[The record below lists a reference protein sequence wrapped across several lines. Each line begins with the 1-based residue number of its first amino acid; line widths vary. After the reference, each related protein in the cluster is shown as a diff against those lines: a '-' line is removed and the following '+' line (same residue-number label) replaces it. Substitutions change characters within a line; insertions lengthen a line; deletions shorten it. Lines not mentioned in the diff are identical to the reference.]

1 LQEGQVFFHSL
12 LPCFE
17 PVEPLSGFKNVIR
30 GYVNQSLWVSLDYD
44 GNGLWILKGMLA
56 QALIIIHD
64 GSYMNKIPP
73 IVSSA
78 AAMIYCTIAKV
89 RCKCTWAEMSTS
101 AGSYRGKIL
110 GGVMTQLILHA
121 AAASYHDA
129 IPPVVVEC
137 DNNGVVIHGN
147 NSI

>member
-1 LQEGQVFFHSL
+1 M
-12 LPCFE
+12 
-17 PVEPLSGFKNVIR
+17 IR
-30 GYVNQSLWVSLDYD
+30 GFANQSLWVSLDYD
-44 GNGLWILKGMLA
+44 GDGSWILEGMLA
-56 QALIIIHD
+56 HVLIIIHD
-64 GSYMNKIPP
+64 GSYMNKISP
-73 IVSSA
+73 IISSA
-78 AAMIYCTIAKV
+78 ATIIYCTITKV
-89 RCKCTWAEMSTS
+89 QCKCTWAEMSTS
-101 AGSYRGKIL
+101 AGPYRGKIL